1 MSQAYQLEAFL
12 DLIRHFLGR
21 RWVPQEMGIEYPVV
35 PEVVDEHFGGCR
47 ILTSQRAGYLAV
59 PRALLHM
66 AVPQR
71 EPQAEDGVAL
81 ELTKDFEDF
90 ETLKVLIRAYLA
102 DGYPSAQK
110 IAAAMGT
117 SVRTMA
123 RRLSAQGLSY
133 RAVLDEV
140 RFESAKQLLLV
151 RDTRISEVAR
161 AVGFDD
167 PSHFSRLFRR
177 IGGLSPREYRRGD
190 LG

>member
-1 MSQAYQLEAFL
+1 M
-12 DLIRHFLGR
+12 
-21 RWVPQEMGIEYPVV
+21 
-35 PEVVDEHFGGCR
+35 
-47 ILTSQRAGYLAV
+47 
-59 PRALLHM
+59 
-66 AVPQR
+66 R

-81 ELTKDFEDF
+81 ELTKDYEYL
-90 ETLKVLIRAYLA
+90 ETLKILIRAYLA

-110 IAAAMGT
+110 MAAATDT
-117 SVRTMA
+117 SVRTLA
-123 RRLSAQGLSY
+123 RRLSDRGLSY

-151 RDTRISEVAR
+151 RGTKISEVAR

-190 LG
+190 PG